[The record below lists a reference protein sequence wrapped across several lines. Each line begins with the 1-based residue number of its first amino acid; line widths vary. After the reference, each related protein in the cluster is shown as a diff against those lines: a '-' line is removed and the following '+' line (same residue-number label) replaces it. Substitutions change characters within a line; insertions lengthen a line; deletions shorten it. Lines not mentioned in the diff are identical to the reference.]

1 MSDVD
6 IDSEILYTC
15 NGCDECKLSGC
26 HHKTTHTRNAG
37 CGIPCAGGMPGAI
50 CTGDVFYLKIGKKRA
65 QELLNVITMAA
76 GEGCEFEFT
85 EELAKKLGEFID
97 GGV

>member
-1 MSDVD
+1 MMSLDKVMYVCD
-6 IDSEILYTC
+6 HAKKCGDTECEHYNPHDHTV
-15 NGCDECKLSGC
+15 GCDVPCVAGSGL
-26 HHKTTHTRNAG
+26 
-37 CGIPCAGGMPGAI
+37 PC
-50 CTGDVFYLKIGKKRA
+50 VKIGMTINVNSSNA
-65 QELLNVITMAA
+65 QELLNVISMAA